1 MAHVP
6 SNSNITPSIS
16 SGFPDE
22 MLVPSAFLMDGE
34 RHSENEVFC
43 QRTQGPREIW
53 DLESDCKATASPQNC
68 INPFSLRVTSI

>member
-1 MAHVP
+1 MCQATATLP
-6 SNSNITPSIS
+6 PAFRQASL
-16 SGFPDE
+16 

-43 QRTQGPREIW
+43 RRTQDTGPREIW

-68 INPFSLRVTSI
+68 INPLSLRVTSI